1 MLLSIA
7 VFNCFTFAVMG
18 IYKSVLRQILF
29 LIDAEKAHYFS
40 VKSASFLL
48 KIPGLRALA
57 KNYFSVDH
65 PQLKRKVFGLTFKNP
80 VGLAAGFDKNAEYI
94 DEMEAFGFG
103 FVEIGTL
110 TPKAQPGNPKKR
122 IFRLPKDQALI
133 NRLGFNNRG
142 VDDAIKRLAK
152 NRNIIVGGNI
162 GKNKSTENKNAKAD
176 YQFSFAKLY
185 PYVDYFTV
193 NVSSPNT
200 PNLRDLQDAEPLKEL
215 LKLLISLRDK
225 KSKYKSILL
234 KIAPDLST
242 DQLDQ
247 ILEIVQEVKLDGLI
261 ATNTTLSRDGL
272 ISKDKD
278 EKGGLSGKP
287 LSGRSTEMIDY
298 IYKKTDG
305 KLPIIGVGGV
315 FTAKDAQEK
324 LDAGASLVQVYT
336 GFAYEGPAMVRRI
349 NKGLLNHIRE

>member
-1 MLLSIA
+1 M
-7 VFNCFTFAVMG
+7 
-18 IYKSVLRQILF
+18 
-29 LIDAEKAHYFS
+29 
-40 VKSASFLL
+40 KSAQLIL
-48 KIPGLRALA
+48 KIPGLKAVA

-65 PQLKRKVFGLTFKNP
+65 PQLEREVFGLKFKNP

-110 TPKAQPGNPKKR
+110 TPKGQPGNPKKR
-122 IFRLPKDQALI
+122 IFRLQQDQALI

-176 YQFSFAKLY
+176 YKHCFEKLY
-185 PYVDYFTV
+185 PYVDYFAV

-200 PNLRDLQDAEPLKEL
+200 PNLRDLQDAQPLKEL
-215 LKLLISLRDK
+215 LQLLISLRDK
-225 KSKYKSILL
+225 KSTHKSILL

-247 ILEIVQEVKLDGLI
+247 VLEIAQDVTLDGLI

-272 ISKDKD
+272 ASKDRN

-287 LSGRSTEMIDY
+287 LSDRSTEMIHY
-298 IYKKTDG
+298 IYKKTEG
-305 KLPIIGVGGV
+305 KLPIIGVGGI
-315 FTAKDAQEK
+315 FTAKDAKEK

-336 GFAYEGPAMVRRI
+336 GFAYEGPAMIRRI
-349 NKGLLNHIRE
+349 NKALL